1 MAINLDEI
9 ELSVEEIKKIREVSA
24 NIIKT
29 AATATRRRE
38 HDMEKIKMQY
48 DELIRKLEEDVVNA
62 DKQSKLMYITFS
74 KKSDLPPEITAR
86 IVAVY
91 SSVINERLDE
101 HRKRI
106 LEDAY
111 YLYPIQFNS
120 RYYMVRYSI
129 DIDNVVWRQ
138 ITQEQEPTI
147 YERALP
153 LELIITYAG
162 IVHKPT
168 NIANIEIGRSYNFS
182 IRFFL
187 YDTDYDT
194 KLLREA
200 DRIYDEILAWKL
212 IMSNSKANS
221 N

>member
-1 MAINLDEI
+1 MAINLDDLI
-9 ELSVEEIKKIREVSA
+9 EGLSVEEIKKIREVSA

-29 AATATRRRE
+29 AATATRRQE
-38 HDMEKIKMQY
+38 HDMEKIKIQY

-86 IVAVY
+86 IVAAY

-106 LEDAY
+106 LEDAD

-120 RYYMVRYSI
+120 KYYMVRYSI
-129 DIDNVVWRQ
+129 DIDTVAWRQ

-147 YERALP
+147 YESALP

-168 NIANIEIGRSYNFS
+168 NIDNIEIGRSYNFRT
-182 IRFFL
+182 RFFI
-187 YDTDYDT
+187 YDANYDD
-194 KLLREA
+194 KLMQEA
-200 DRIYDEILAWKL
+200 DRIYAEILAWKL
-212 IMSNSKANS
+212 IMSNSN
-221 N
+221 